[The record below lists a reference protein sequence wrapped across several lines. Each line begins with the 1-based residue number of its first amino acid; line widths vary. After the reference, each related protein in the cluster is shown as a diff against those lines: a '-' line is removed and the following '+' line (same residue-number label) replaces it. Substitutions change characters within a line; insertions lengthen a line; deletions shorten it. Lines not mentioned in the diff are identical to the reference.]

1 MSPHNARIRVNPVV
15 VFNILDHYVRRNEN
29 QESVIG
35 ALMGSKTS
43 DGSMEVRNSIPVPH
57 TEGEEHLSIDVEFQR
72 VMKELYQK
80 VDTKNIIVGWYSTSY
95 TENSQSLH
103 DFYAKNIPNPIH
115 MLVDPTLKGGSL
127 NVKTLVSQTLQLG
140 NRTLQPL
147 FREVS
152 FEWKILDAGKMA
164 LAMMM
169 QQRMRKEQD
178 EEEDEE
184 MQSVKP
190 WETMQVTMSRLHSNL
205 TKAHNYVTKILNGE
219 VKEDKN
225 IGRALSSAMSQVPMV
240 SPQTFDKVFNDSLQD
255 MLMVIYLSKLT
266 KSQLALN
273 EKLHNTFAPSFLV

>member
-1 MSPHNARIRVNPVV
+1 MAPRIRVNPVV
-15 VFNILDHYVRRNEN
+15 IFNILDHYVRRNEN
-29 QESVIG
+29 QDSVIG
-35 ALMGSKTS
+35 ALMGSKAP

-57 TEGEEHLSIDVEFQR
+57 TEGDEHLSIDVEFQR
-72 VMKELYQK
+72 VMKELFQK
-80 VDTKNIIVGWYSTSY
+80 VDTKNMIIGWYSTSY

-127 NVKTLVSQTLQLG
+127 NVKTLVSQTMTLG
-140 NRTLQPL
+140 SHTVGPL
-147 FREVS
+147 FREVP
-152 FEWKILDAGKMA
+152 FEWKMLDAGKIA

-169 QQRMRKEQD
+169 QERAEKEND

-190 WETMQVTMSRLHSNL
+190 WETLQVTMARLQSNL
-205 TKAHNYVTKILNGE
+205 CKSHNYVTKILNGE

-225 IGRALSSAMSQVPMV
+225 IGRSLSSVISQIPMV

-273 EKLHNTFAPSFLV
+273 EKLHNTFTPSFMA

>member
-1 MSPHNARIRVNPVV
+1 
-15 VFNILDHYVRRNEN
+15 
-29 QESVIG
+29 
-35 ALMGSKTS
+35 
-43 DGSMEVRNSIPVPH
+43 MEVRNSIPVPH